1 MKRLIRLSAS
11 IAILLS
17 LVAAYSLIG
26 STASADSNTAFPV
39 FDGLTP
45 APFTTVAPGTISV
58 AAHAQSD
65 VDLSNVTLMLNGSQ
79 IAETGN
85 GSSNSVTVSQP
96 QLLSAGTYTA
106 TAAATD
112 ADGKQ
117 FKAQWDFVVSSDAN
131 ESEWFT
137 ASGQPKADQI
147 NATIRSLVEAFRW
160 HLYGLSW
167 DGSNHPDL
175 PTHVGLAGTG
185 DPLSPWVTGTTFDQ
199 SNTNATLRSLVE
211 AFRWHFWGISWD
223 GSDHPDI
230 PTHASTVQG
239 PQSIDPWFDTNG
251 NPIPDNISATLR
263 SLVESFRW
271 HFWGYSWDGSRHPD
285 LPTHAEYLNDNSNQ
299 PTPPTDEGTPSP
311 TETTPSGTPTT
322 GPDDG
327 NPLEAST
334 VYQSPLTS
342 VASFSAP
349 SGASG
354 GAVADGY
361 TITLP
366 PGVADG
372 ATSGTANYGDASYSL
387 DLKKLTT
394 DGNSTS
400 CLVYRATQSGAS
412 GAYYQY
418 CLLYSGDSLVGVQAV
433 LITADNISS
442 STNVNTVA
450 GFQLD
455 PPVSAMDWH
464 NLKVI
469 AKGNQFWFYFDD
481 QYQGMATFSGPSSG
495 TIGFSAYNL
504 DTDVTQTF
512 EYANLTVKSLQP

>member
-1 MKRLIRLSAS
+1 MKRLIRLTAS
-11 IAILLS
+11 IAFLLS
-17 LVAAYSLIG
+17 LVAVYSMTG
-26 STASADSNTAFPV
+26 STVSADSNSAFPK
-39 FDGLTP
+39 FDSLTP

-58 AAHAQSD
+58 SAHAQSD
-65 VDLSNVTLMLNGSQ
+65 VALSDVTLKLNDSM
-79 IAETGN
+79 IAETGS
-85 GSSNSVTVSQP
+85 GSSDSVTVSQA

-106 TAAATD
+106 TATATD

-131 ESEWFT
+131 ESEWFNGN
-137 ASGQPKADQI
+137 GQPKADQI

-167 DGSNHPDL
+167 DGADHPDL

-199 SNTNATLRSLVE
+199 ANTEATLRSLVE

-223 GSDHPDI
+223 GADHPDI

-239 PQSIDPWFDTNG
+239 PQSIDPWFDSNG
-251 NPIPDNISATLR
+251 NPIDANISATLQ

-285 LPTHAEYLNDNSNQ
+285 IPSHAEYLTGNTEQ
-299 PTPPTDEGTPSP
+299 PTPPTDEGTPTP
-311 TETTPSGTPTT
+311 TESTPST

-327 NPLEAST
+327 NPLEGST
-334 VYQSPLTS
+334 AYQSALTS
-342 VASFSAP
+342 VASFSSP
-349 SGASG
+349 DGATGS
-354 GAVADGY
+354 AVADGY

-372 ATSGTANYGDASYSL
+372 ATSGSADFGDASFSL
-387 DLKKLTT
+387 DIKKLTT
-394 DGNSTS
+394 DGNSTA
-400 CLVYRATQSGAS
+400 CLVYRATQSGTS
-412 GAYYQY
+412 GAYYQF
-418 CLLYSGDSLVGVQAV
+418 CLLYSADTVVGVQAV
-433 LITADNISS
+433 LITSDNISS
-442 STNVNTVA
+442 ATNVNTVA

-455 PPVSAMDWH
+455 TPVSALEWH
-464 NLKVI
+464 TVKVI
-469 AKGNQFWFYFDD
+469 AKGDQFWFYFDGS
-481 QYQGMATFSGPSSG
+481 YQGTATFSGPSSG

-512 EYANLTVKSLQP
+512 EFANLTVKSLQP